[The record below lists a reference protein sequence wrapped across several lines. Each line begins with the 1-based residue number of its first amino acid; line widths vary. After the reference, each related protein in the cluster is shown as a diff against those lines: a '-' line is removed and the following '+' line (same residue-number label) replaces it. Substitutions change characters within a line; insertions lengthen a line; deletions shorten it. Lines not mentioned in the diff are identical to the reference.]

1 MPFVTAPRALSLTA
15 VLALLSACGSTG
27 GALNGGSTAA
37 DALDP
42 NSRDRLTY
50 AEIAEVAKDVN
61 DGYNAV
67 SITPKAQVPTAG
79 TADYYGA
86 VGGTLS
92 VAGQNTRV
100 GGLMGLG
107 VNFGTNRVGG
117 RLGNF
122 VTARGDRLD
131 GTLAVTNGVLNRT
144 SNSSQVAIFGDV
156 DGVLQSQAN
165 ERIVVDA
172 RLRESGFK
180 GPNVD
185 YIGGSIEGDV
195 RVNGIAGDIDMR
207 AQLQR

>member
-15 VLALLSACGSTG
+15 ALALLSACGGS
-27 GALNGGSTAA
+27 GALSGASAAA

-42 NSRDRLTY
+42 SSRDRLSY
-50 AEIAEVAKDVN
+50 AEIAEVARDVN

-67 SITPKAQVPTAG
+67 AITPKAQVPNSG
-79 TADYYGA
+79 RADYYGA
-86 VGGTLS
+86 VGGTVS
-92 VAGQNTRV
+92 VAGNNTRV

-107 VNFGTNRVGG
+107 VDFGANRVGG

-122 VTARGDRLD
+122 VTARGEEID
-131 GTLAVTNGVLNRT
+131 GSLAVRNGVLNRT
-144 SNSSQVAIFGDV
+144 SNSRQVAIFADV
-156 DGVLQSQAN
+156 DGTLRSAAG

-180 GPNVD
+180 GPNAE
-185 YIGGSIEGDV
+185 YIGGSVEGDI
-195 RVNGIAGDIDMR
+195 RVDGVPGSVDMR